1 MANGTEV
8 SVKSIID
15 KFSAHCAGLSRNLV
29 MSEVQVEKLF
39 NETVELK
46 LKVKGLEN
54 EVVMLKAKVDE
65 PKAVMVKS
73 GDRETKGKDE
83 K

>member
-54 EVVMLKAKVDE
+54 EVAMLKTETKE
-65 PKAVMVKS
+65 PKVGVVKS
-73 GDRETKGKDE
+73 GDREVKGKDE